1 MREAWLA
8 TCVPV
13 QAAALEQSV
22 KAEYDACVVLMR
34 AELERFH
41 LAKDVD
47 FRRHLRCRAAPA
59 APLFPSPSPP
69 LHPPPSSHSR
79 AARPSRA
86 VLTVPTSCNASDRKY
101 VLNRAAE
108 AEVQAREWRGLLSEV
123 DAIGT

>member
-59 APLFPSPSPP
+59 ASLYALAPACSNRPYD
-69 LHPPPSSHSR
+69 R
-79 AARPSRA
+79 RRTTPSRHPSA
-86 VLTVPTSCNASDRKY
+86 Y
-101 VLNRAAE
+101 
-108 AEVQAREWRGLLSEV
+108 
-123 DAIGT
+123 